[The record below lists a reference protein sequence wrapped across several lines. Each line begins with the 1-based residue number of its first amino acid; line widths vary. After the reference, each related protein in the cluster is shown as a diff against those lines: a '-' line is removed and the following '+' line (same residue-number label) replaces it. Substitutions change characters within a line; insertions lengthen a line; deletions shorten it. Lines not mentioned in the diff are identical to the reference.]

1 MASRCC
7 VSHCKTNFK
16 LSGTRQHKIPTNKEL
31 RIKWLNILQLSE
43 GAVKLNTA
51 VCDLH
56 FKNIY
61 VLRKYIE
68 TINFVKNK
76 TITFNHFHSGNIAVK
91 TFCSNRKPRQ

>member
-43 GAVKLNTA
+43 DAVKLNT
-51 VCDLH
+51 
-56 FKNIY
+56 IY
-61 VLRKYIE
+61 ILRIFMCYVSI
-68 TINFVKNK
+68 
-76 TITFNHFHSGNIAVK
+76 
-91 TFCSNRKPRQ
+91 